1 MTKRF
6 QVFVS
11 STYEDLKE
19 ERSRIITALL
29 NINCIPCGM
38 EYFPAADEDAW
49 NCIERLVPEC
59 DYYVLI
65 LAGMYGSIPE
75 GQQKSFTHLEYELA
89 VKHQVPVIG
98 LLHRD
103 PRKLPV
109 ERCESQ
115 PARRKKLEQFRKQ
128 AGRKLCRYWQSADQ
142 LPGELLA
149 SLTHQ
154 LNRFPRP
161 GWVRADSLASEEAKD
176 EIIKL
181 QKKVEKQAKL
191 IEDFQTREAGEE
203 QQLAS
208 GDEEIIFIG
217 TLLQRSHW
225 PWSKCGTFMMST
237 TWNALLSFMHRG
249 LHLRWDDEELESLM
263 ASSLEKAAYDE
274 TKRNLS
280 IAFDDGELRKVI
292 VQFTALQLIVAKND
306 YNEFSAKGVVEA
318 SRLRAIR
325 KGQSSANDS
334 AVFRIGWKLDEEKS
348 GKEEDGNEPEV
359 W

>member
-1 MTKRF
+1 MNKRF

-11 STYEDLKE
+11 SNYEDLKE

-89 VKHQVPVIG
+89 VKHHVPVIG

-103 PRKLPV
+103 PRKLPA
-109 ERCESQ
+109 ERCEGQ

-128 AGRKLCRYWQSADQ
+128 VGRKLCRYWQSPDQ

-154 LNRFPRP
+154 IARFPRP

-181 QKKVEKQAKL
+181 RKRVEKQEKL
-191 IEDFQTREAGEE
+191 ISDYQTKDRSEE
-203 QQLAS
+203 NELAS
-208 GDEEIIFIG
+208 GDEEFTLEGRLTDGPRYIRPRARFTLFATWSSTLRFIHQ
-217 TLLQRSHW
+217 TLGEAWLPYQFEDAFKGYVSRAAEDELRSE
-225 PWSKCGTFMMST
+225 
-237 TWNALLSFMHRG
+237 HRAVF
-249 LHLRWDDEELESLM
+249 E
-263 ASSLEKAAYDE
+263 
-274 TKRNLS
+274 
-280 IAFDDGELRKVI
+280 DGELQKIYAQFIALRFI
-292 VQFTALQLIVAKND
+292 VLRRD
-306 YNEFSAKGVVEA
+306 YLELSAAGLVEA

-325 KGQSSANDS
+325 KGQSSAGNS
-334 AVFRIGWKLDEEKS
+334 IWCRIEWQLDEEKPETEKPES
-348 GKEEDGNEPEV
+348 EPEV